1 MNFAHPNYMNQS
13 SSHET
18 ARAPAA
24 SPLDSWRWLVDPDER
39 RWLLPLTGLWII
51 GLDWL
56 LFSEEIITFEL
67 ATPIIATVGFLLGA
81 AGTYHFQR
89 KFSGDSRGLAW
100 LKAFFAGV
108 VVGMPFPLAGT
119 FVGGWILV
127 NSGVH
132 VLLHRLRMLRK

>member
-1 MNFAHPNYMNQS
+1 MNFAQPQFMNQAS
-13 SSHET
+13 NYEPVPATT
-18 ARAPAA
+18 AAPF
-24 SPLDSWRWLVDPDER
+24 DSWRWLVDPDER

-67 ATPIIATVGFLLGA
+67 ATPIIATAGFLLGA
-81 AGTYHFQR
+81 AGTYYFQR
-89 KFSGDSRGLAW
+89 KFSGDSRGLAC

-132 VLLHRLRMLRK
+132 GLLHRLRLLRK